1 MKKLLVIRASAD
13 IGDKAILDIYC
24 HAEHY
29 GIVPEA
35 IEVNSLEDLKGKLNG
50 KMYDYVYFA
59 GHGNGNCFGD
69 PTRFI
74 ADWAEIGKV
83 ICTTDCLNKGAIVM
97 LYCCKGGL
105 NVVAYQLFSACSEIE
120 YICGAKQNMKN
131 IDLIIGF
138 NVFLYNIE
146 NRNIDP
152 VLSAQKA
159 TLATEIRFECFDR
172 TEVEA
177 NPLYFYRYCPDCN
190 KDPEDEDVLE

>member
-1 MKKLLVIRASAD
+1 MKNLLVIRASSD

-29 GIVPEA
+29 GIKSEH
-35 IEVNSLEDLKGKLNG
+35 IEVSSLEELRHKLNN
-50 KMYDYVYFA
+50 KKCDYIYFA
-59 GHGNGNCFGD
+59 GHGNSSCFGD
-69 PTRFI
+69 EKRFVV
-74 ADWAEIGKV
+74 DWTGIGNV
-83 ICTTDCLNKGAIVM
+83 ICETNCLNKGAIVM

-105 NVVAYQLFSACSEIE
+105 NTVAYQLFASCEEIE
-120 YICGAKQNMKN
+120 YVCGAKQNMKN
-131 IDLIIGF
+131 IDLVIGF

-172 TEVEA
+172 TEAEA
-177 NPLYFYRYCPDCN
+177 NPLYFYRYCTDCTDCN
-190 KDPEDEDVLE
+190 NDQKGI

>member
-13 IGDKAILDIYC
+13 INDNAILDIYC
-24 HAEHY
+24 HAHHY
-29 GIVPEA
+29 GMEPSHIDVKTLDE
-35 IEVNSLEDLKGKLNG
+35 LEEQLTGK
-50 KMYDYVYFA
+50 KFDYLYFA
-59 GHGNGNCFGD
+59 GHGNGSCFGD
-69 PTRFI
+69 TNTFI
-74 ADWAEIGKV
+74 APWNQIGGIV
-83 ICTTDCLNKGAIVM
+83 CGTDCLNPGAIIM

-105 NVVAYQLFSACSEIE
+105 NTVAFQLMAACDNIE

-138 NVFLYNIE
+138 NVFMYNIE

-177 NPLYFYRYCPDCN
+177 NPLYYYHYCPDCIRIESEEQN
-190 KDPEDEDVLE
+190 D